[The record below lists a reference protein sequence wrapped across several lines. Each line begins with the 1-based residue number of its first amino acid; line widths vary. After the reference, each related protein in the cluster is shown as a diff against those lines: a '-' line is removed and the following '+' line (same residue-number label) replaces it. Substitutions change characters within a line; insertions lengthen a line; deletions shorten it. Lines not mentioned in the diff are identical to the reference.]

1 MGINYSINVL
11 EDYINI
17 EEMISC
23 ENYLKRVEP
32 NLNSGADEENN
43 KKKIMNSTI
52 NTKMKIMIIIIV
64 LIIVKWTIKKLLN
77 IMNIN
82 LLKM

>member
-11 EDYINI
+11 EDYISI
-17 EEMISC
+17 EGMISC

-52 NTKMKIMIIIIV
+52 NTKMKIMIIIIA
-64 LIIVKWTIKKLLN
+64 LIVVKMTIKKLLN

-82 LLKM
+82 LLKI